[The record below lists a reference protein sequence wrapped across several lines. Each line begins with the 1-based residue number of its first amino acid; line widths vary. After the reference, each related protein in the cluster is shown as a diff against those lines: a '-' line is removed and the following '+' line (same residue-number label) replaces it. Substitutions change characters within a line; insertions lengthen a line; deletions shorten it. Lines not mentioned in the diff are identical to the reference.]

1 MNTIYR
7 TLALYVKQKHSSGR
21 VLRYRN
27 IDEKNFLFDWIHRNQ
42 TPSQL
47 SPCEAVSLA
56 EQISA
61 CNVCGA
67 NLGKKN
73 SYGSGKNGIMVI
85 LHAPRLISPEEKRM
99 LKTEALDLM
108 KKILSSI
115 GLVFEECY
123 ISNIIKCDPD
133 VHAKPSAMYKNCA
146 PFLDEEI
153 RFVKPHT
160 IIVMGQILPLKNL
173 IDSSQNIRWFNI
185 EHPITILKNPELKKG
200 AWNTLK
206 EVKKHLES
214 IREK

>member
-1 MNTIYR
+1 M
-7 TLALYVKQKHSSGR
+7 YVTQKYSSRR

-27 IDEKNFLFDWIHRNQ
+27 ADEKNFLSNWIHQKQ
-42 TPSQL
+42 TSSQPS
-47 SPCEAVSLA
+47 PREAIPLI
-56 EQISA
+56 EEISA

-73 SYGSGKNGIMVI
+73 SYGTGKNGIMVI

-99 LKTEALDLM
+99 LKTEAVDLM
-108 KKILSSI
+108 KKMLGSI

-133 VHAKPSAMYKNCA
+133 VHEKPSAMYKNCA
-146 PFLDEEI
+146 PFLDKEI

-173 IDSSQNIRWFNI
+173 IGSSHNIRWFNI
-185 EHPITILKNPELKKG
+185 EHPITIIKNPELKKG

-206 EVKKHLES
+206 EVKKHLEG
-214 IREK
+214 IGEK